1 MAMRMQRCVE
11 RRRFAL
17 GALSVATNQFVP
29 TAVELVEVACKL
41 DIETGIRRL
50 THAATATT
58 MTVRRLNFLFIT
70 IRKLIAPQA
79 TLNSL
84 GGFACLV
91 KFVPPLS

>member
-1 MAMRMQRCVE
+1 MAMRLQRCIE
-11 RRRFAL
+11 RRRVAPD
-17 GALSVATNQFVP
+17 ALSVATNQFEP
-29 TAVELVEVACKL
+29 TAVELFKAAYNL

-50 THAATATT
+50 THASTATT